1 MNYLIG
7 ACWREDEAA
16 VHAIAHSH
24 LLPRDHANVA
34 AAGRSGR
41 LKVVE
46 LMLDAGFDFEARAD
60 DLDDIVDVLKEHG
73 TAL

>member
-1 MNYLIG
+1 M
-7 ACWREDEAA
+7 
-16 VHAIAHSH
+16 
-24 LLPRDHANVA
+24 PRDHANVA

-46 LMLDAGFDFEARAD
+46 LMLDAGFDIEARAD

-73 TAL
+73 TTL